1 MTVHAFRHPRPR
13 GHEGRCIGQTDLPV
27 DPRKV
32 RRLARRIRRLAHQRG
47 WPPVV
52 CTSPLRRCHRV
63 GRELRRWGWRHAV
76 DPALMEMDFGRWE
89 GLPWTLIPR
98 DEVDAWCGRFADHAP
113 GSGESLRQFMI
124 RVHAWKAPESMGLP
138 AAVVVVAHAGWML
151 ARRWGEGLGFDHP
164 PTRAAD
170 WPRPPAYGEWWSL
183 GADALK
189 AAGDAD
195 VRRHRV

>member
-1 MTVHAFRHPRPR
+1 
-13 GHEGRCIGQTDLPV
+13 
-27 DPRKV
+27 
-32 RRLARRIRRLAHQRG
+32 
-47 WPPVV
+47 
-52 CTSPLRRCHRV
+52 
-63 GRELRRWGWRHAV
+63 
-76 DPALMEMDFGRWE
+76 MEMDFGQWD
-89 GLPWTLIPR
+89 GLPWACIPR
-98 DEVDAWCGRFADHAP
+98 DEVDAWCEHFADHAP
-113 GSGESLRQFMI
+113 GGGESLRQFMI
-124 RVHAWKAPESMGLP
+124 RVHAWQAPESSP
-138 AAVVVVAHAGWML
+138 VEPDIVVVVAHAGWML

>member
-1 MTVHAFRHPRPR
+1 
-13 GHEGRCIGQTDLPV
+13 
-27 DPRKV
+27 
-32 RRLARRIRRLAHQRG
+32 
-47 WPPVV
+47 
-52 CTSPLRRCHRV
+52 
-63 GRELRRWGWRHAV
+63 
-76 DPALMEMDFGRWE
+76 MEMDFGQWE
-89 GLPWTLIPR
+89 GLSWTLIPR
-98 DEVDAWCGRFADHAP
+98 DEVDAWCEHFADHAP

-124 RVHAWKAPESMGLP
+124 RVHAWQAPESSP
-138 AAVVVVAHAGWML
+138 VVPDIVVVVAHAGWML
-151 ARRWGEGLGFDHP
+151 ARRWGEGHGFDHP